1 MKRVRYNTT
10 INIQMTMLTP
20 KSTRVCILEF
30 FHSFSLL
37 GIFVGYQKAGGHV
50 LHHQNLGR
58 YCVDV
63 EKPACEE
70 AAT

>member
-1 MKRVRYNTT
+1 MFNLGLV
-10 INIQMTMLTP
+10 
-20 KSTRVCILEF
+20 
-30 FHSFSLL
+30 HSFSLL
-37 GIFVGYQKAGGHV
+37 GIFVRYQKDGGHV